1 MENTVPVDFVLKL
14 RNLGYSNQQII
25 EALQAQGFKS
35 HQIYDALSQ
44 ADMNDSRDREVP
56 FENGNMGV
64 APEQPEVQHP
74 LQQGQDYTGYP
85 SASNGIDP
93 GMVDKI
99 QQISEQI
106 IEERWADI
114 VNNIKKV
121 AEWKERT
128 EDRIRNVELKLGVLT
143 EQVKSVEE
151 SVLDRMKQY
160 DTHVVQFSSDF
171 KAMEMVFKDVVPK
184 FTQGI
189 QELSRLVDEFKE
201 KVSPGSQKS
210 KAEGNN
216 LLGRK

>member
-25 EALQAQGFKS
+25 GALQAQGFKS

-44 ADMNDSRDREVP
+44 ADMNDSRVREVP
-56 FENGNMGV
+56 FENGNLDESPKQASIEYPQQQETGY
-64 APEQPEVQHP
+64 ANYP
-74 LQQGQDYTGYP
+74 QGQAGLDT
-85 SASNGIDP
+85 D
-93 GMVDKI
+93 MVDKI

-106 IEERWADI
+106 IEERWTDI
-114 VNNIKKV
+114 VNNMRKV

-128 EDRIRNVELKLGVLT
+128 EDRIKNVELKLGVLT
-143 EQVKSVEE
+143 EQVKSIEE

-171 KAMEMVFKDVVPK
+171 KAMEMVFKDVIPK

-189 QELSRLVDEFKE
+189 QELSRLVDDFKE
-201 KVSPGSQKS
+201 KVSPNSVKG
-210 KAEGNN
+210 KADGNSIV
-216 LLGRK
+216 RK

>member
-1 MENTVPVDFVLKL
+1 MENVVPVDFVLKL

-56 FENGNMGV
+56 FENGSMDAVQG
-64 APEQPEVQHP
+64 QPEAQYP
-74 LQQGQDYTGYP
+74 PQQGQNYTTYP
-85 SASNGIDP
+85 SSSSGVDA

-106 IEERWADI
+106 IEERWTDI

-189 QELSRLVDEFKE
+189 QELSRLVDDFKE
-201 KVSPGSQKS
+201 KVSASPQKS
-210 KAEGNN
+210 KTENQ
-216 LLGRK
+216 LGKK

>member
-1 MENTVPVDFVLKL
+1 VPVDFVLKL
-14 RNLGYSNQQII
+14 RSLGYSNQQII

-44 ADMNDSRDREVP
+44 ADMNESRDREVP
-56 FENGNMGV
+56 FENGTNVSGV
-64 APEQPEVQHP
+64 EEQPIEYSP
-74 LQQGQDYTGYP
+74 QQEQGL
-85 SASNGIDP
+85 SNYSQRQVGLDADMI
-93 GMVDKI
+93 DKI

-106 IEERWADI
+106 IEERWTDI
-114 VNNIKKV
+114 VNNIRKV

-128 EDRIRNVELKLGVLT
+128 EDRIKNVELKLGVLT

-171 KAMEMVFKDVVPK
+171 KAMEMVFKDVIPK

-189 QELSRLVDEFKE
+189 QELSRLVDDFKE
-201 KVSPGSQKS
+201 KVTPSSQKS
-210 KAEGNN
+210 KADISSIK
-216 LLGRK
+216 R